1 MRTGMIQKIG
11 AALFAALL
19 TPVLHAADVQPYQE
33 YASRVKGAEQV
44 SALSDELFG
53 ENVSLY
59 NGATDFTQIDIS
71 LPGNSAVPV
80 QLVRRLP
87 IDAIAFRMVPDKL
100 YGAGGWDVDVP
111 YITGMFDADYKWNID
126 VSNQSLPRCSW
137 KFFPGTTH
145 TARINDIFSGYTI
158 HIPGAGNKSLEGI
171 SDNSAPRPSGG
182 QSDMWRTQD
191 FDSFTCTSTTR
202 NGYPGEGFVMHTP
215 SGLKYTFNVGLE
227 KYPGRVSTMAT
238 SRPRVR
244 IYLLVSTIEDR
255 FGNKVEY
262 QYDLAGHPTVI
273 EANDGRKI
281 EMTYTNGQLTSA
293 TANGRTWTYQY
304 TNGWL
309 DKVTQPDGRA
319 WTYSR
324 VGDLKLPKVDDEWRG
339 QSQYCTHSP
348 PLDGNPFDLTI
359 THPSGAVGTFE
370 FDYRRHYRSG
380 VSVRACVVDWPPEG
394 QELGKYSLAVPN
406 HFDLYTLTRKT
417 ISGPGLATPL
427 VWSYTYASGPHDL
440 ISGAPGTCTDESIC
454 ALSKTTTVTDPAGV
468 KTESI
473 FGMRYFLN
481 DGKLLGS
488 RTIAP
493 NGTVLRTETLEYLTD
508 EEAEGQ
514 PFPDFFSGI
523 WGGDDNRAT
532 YLRPLK
538 RKIVT
543 QDGTSA
549 TFVMRVDSYDS
560 WARPATVTK
569 SSSLGYS
576 RTEMT
581 SYSDNLTNWI
591 VGQVKSVSCF
601 SCGGVVMSQTDY
613 DATTALPL
621 KTYSFG
627 RLQQSFTYNADGTM
641 ATTKDG
647 RGNTTTLSSWYR
659 GLPRK
664 VTYPATTDQPTA
676 VSESATVDD
685 NGWIK
690 SLTDE
695 NGYTTAYDYDAMG
708 RLKLIDYPDSDTVAW
723 LSTTQSFMPSATSY
737 YGLPVGA
744 WYQIIET
751 GKNRKVLFYD
761 AFWRP
766 VVEDTYD
773 NTDDATRAATRSIVV
788 KRYDASGRVAFQ
800 SYPVRSLISYT
811 DATLKGVYTEYD
823 SLDRVTAVKQD
834 SEIGVLTTRTEYL
847 DNLQIRVTNA
857 RNKQVLTGFQA
868 FDEPAYGAPVWI
880 QAPEGANTTITRDA
894 FGKPTSIRR
903 HDASN
908 AVSLARNY
916 VYDANQELCKSI
928 DPEMGSTV
936 MHYDAAGNLDWSAS
950 GQNLPSTTSC
960 DTDSVPVA
968 DIVTRSYDAR
978 NRIKTLVFPDDR
990 GNTTTTY
997 APDGAVTSLLVDNG
1011 GGTGLVTTD
1020 YSYNKLRLLTRERL
1034 RVGPYDWALGYAYNA
1049 NSHLDS
1055 LTYPDGLAVSLAPNA
1070 LGQPKQAGSYATGV
1084 SYYPNGGMAQFTY
1097 GNGIVHT
1104 MTQNLRQLPERS
1116 LDAYGTAKFLDDN
1129 YDFDQNGNVAAISDG
1144 LAGNRGNRT
1153 MTYDGLDRL
1162 TKIESSVFGAGTE
1175 QAAHYSYD
1183 VLDNL
1188 TGVVVGGPKPRIHW
1202 YCYDTKGRLT
1212 NIKSGECATG
1222 STVTGL
1228 GYDVRGNLSNKNGQL
1243 FEFDYGNRLRA
1254 ATTAQ
1259 ETYEYDGQGRRVRA
1273 SHATRGTIYSM
1284 YDQGGAL
1291 RFQRDEREGKARDY
1305 IMLNGSLVASVANV
1319 VSPGVPVLTA
1329 PSFVSIGSYTVSW
1342 TAVTGTSRYEL
1353 QERLG
1358 SGSWAQ
1364 AYSGTAT
1371 SKAISGKGS
1380 GVYSYQVRACN
1391 PSACGAWSAIA
1402 SVSVT
1407 VPPSSVPVLSL
1418 VATAPGGDYTVS
1430 WSASTGATSY
1440 TLDEST
1446 NGGSTWS
1453 NAYTGAALSK
1463 AYTDRAAG
1471 NYTYRVKGCNA
1482 SGCSAYSTTKTVQ
1495 SIQPPTGTPT
1505 ITEPSAPATYF
1516 GSSYTVGWTA
1526 VASATS
1532 YTLEERIGTGAWTA
1546 FSPNAS
1552 TNIAII
1558 GRTTNTYTYRVK
1570 ACNNAGCG
1578 PVSAEKVINVL
1589 LPPVAPTL
1597 TVPASS
1603 VNGSYTVSW
1612 NTPANTASFQIEE
1625 SANGGAWTTVYSGT
1639 ATSKAISGKA
1649 TGSYRYRGRACNAP
1663 GCSPNSVEKTISVL
1677 LPPAT
1682 PSIYYSVRMKILE
1695 PANVYCTVSWTEVAN
1710 ATKYELQAYGGV
1722 VQYSGPEN
1730 GVGGRTSG
1738 TAYCSTSHVVRACNS
1753 SGCSPWS
1760 DPPFPQKQETESGAL
1775 TAGETTEGGN

>member
-1 MRTGMIQKIG
+1 MRTKVIHTIG

-19 TPVLHAADVQPYQE
+19 APVLHAADVQPYQE
-33 YASRVKGAEQV
+33 YSKRVKGAEQV
-44 SALSDELFG
+44 SSLSDQLFG

-59 NGATDFTQIDIS
+59 NGATDFTQVDIS
-71 LPGNSAVPV
+71 LPGNDALPV

-87 IDAIAFRMVPDKL
+87 IEAIAFNMLPDKL

-111 YITGMFDADYKWNID
+111 YITGMFDAEFKWNID
-126 VSNQSLPRCSW
+126 VSSLPQPRCSW
-137 KFFPGTTH
+137 KFFPRTIDN
-145 TARINDIFSGYTI
+145 ARINDIFSGYTI

-171 SDNSAPRPSGG
+171 TDDGAPRPPGG

-215 SGLKYTFNVGLE
+215 DGLKYTFDVGLE
-227 KYPGRVSTMAT
+227 KSPGRISTKAT

-244 IYLLVSTIEDR
+244 IYLLVSKIEDR
-255 FGNKVEY
+255 FGHKVEY

-273 EANDGRKI
+273 EASDGRKI
-281 EMTYTNGQLTSA
+281 TMTYSNGQLATA

-304 TNGWL
+304 TDGWL
-309 DKVTQPDGRA
+309 EQVTQPDGRS

-324 VGDLKLPKVDDEWRG
+324 VGDLRLSKVDEEWR
-339 QSQYCTHSP
+339 QSQYCNRSL
-348 PLDGNPFDLTI
+348 PLEGDAFDLTI
-359 THPSGAVGTFE
+359 THPSGAAGTFE

-380 VSVRACVVDWPPEG
+380 VSIRACVVDVPPMG
-394 QELGKYSLAVPN
+394 QDPAKYSLAVPN
-406 HFDLYTLTRKT
+406 FFDLYSLTRKT

-427 VWSYTYASGPHDL
+427 VWSYAYGYGPHEL
-440 ISGAPGTCTDESIC
+440 IGGAPGTCTDETIC
-454 ALSKTTTVTDPAGV
+454 PSSKTAVVTDPTGV
-468 KTESI
+468 KNETI
-473 FGMRYFLN
+473 FGMRYHFN

-493 NGTVLRTETLEYLTD
+493 DGTVLHTETLEYLTD
-508 EEAEGQ
+508 AGAEGQ
-514 PFPDFFSGI
+514 PFPDAFSGI

-538 RKIVT
+538 RKTIT

-549 TFVMRVDSYDS
+549 TFVFKVDSYDS

-576 RTEMT
+576 RTETT
-581 SYSDNLTNWI
+581 SYYDNLTSWI

-627 RLQQSFTYNADGTM
+627 KLQQSFTYNADGTM

-647 RGNTTTLSSWYR
+647 RGNTTTLSNWYR

-664 VTYPATTDQPTA
+664 VTYPATTDQPTP

-695 NGYTTAYDYDAMG
+695 NGYTINYDHDAVG
-708 RLKLIDYPDSDTVAW
+708 RLKLIDYPDGDTVAW
-723 LSTTQSFMPSATSY
+723 LSTTQSFMPSAVSY

-744 WYQIIET
+744 WYRIVET

-773 NTDDATRAATRSIVV
+773 NTSDATRAATRSIVV
-788 KRYDASGRVAFQ
+788 KRYDTGGRLVFQ
-800 SYPVRSLISYT
+800 SYPVRSLTSFT
-811 DATLKGVYTEYD
+811 DTSLKGTYTEYD

-847 DNLQIRVTNA
+847 GNLQTRVTNA
-857 RNKQVLTGFQA
+857 RGKQVLTGFQA
-868 FDEPAYGAPVWI
+868 FDEPAYSAPVWI
-880 QAPEGANTTITRDA
+880 QAPEGVNTTIVRDA
-894 FGKPTSIRR
+894 FGKPLSIRR
-903 HDASN
+903 HDATN
-908 AVSLARNY
+908 AVSLTRSY
-916 VYDANQELCKSI
+916 VYDVNQQLCKTVE
-928 DPEMGSTV
+928 PETGSVV
-936 MHYDAAGNLDWSAS
+936 MHYDAAGNLDWSTS
-950 GQNLPSTTSC
+950 GQNLPSTTTC

-968 DIVTRSYDAR
+968 DIVTRSYDTR
-978 NRIKTLVFPDDR
+978 NRLKTLVFPDDR

-1034 RVGPYDWALGYAYNA
+1034 RVGTYDWALGYTYNT
-1049 NSHLDS
+1049 NGHLDS
-1055 LTYPDGLAVSLAPNA
+1055 LTYPDGLAVGLAPNA
-1070 LGQPKQAGSYATGV
+1070 LGQPKQMGSYATGV
-1084 SYYPNGGMAQFTY
+1084 SYYPNGGMAQFSY

-1104 MTQNLRQLPERS
+1104 MTQNVRQLPERS
-1116 LDAYGTAKFLDDN
+1116 LDAAGTTKFLDDS
-1129 YDFDQNGNVAAISDG
+1129 YDFDQNANVAAISDG
-1144 LAGNRGNRT
+1144 LTGNRGNRT

-1162 TKIESSVFGAGTE
+1162 TKVVSPAFGAGTE

-1188 TGVVVGGPKPRIHW
+1188 TGIVVGGPKPRIHW

-1212 NIKSGECATG
+1212 NIKSGDCATG

-1228 GYDVRGNLSNKNGQL
+1228 GYDVRGNLSNKSGQL
-1243 FEFDYGNRLRA
+1243 FEFDYGNRLRK

-1259 ETYEYDGQGRRVRA
+1259 EIYEYDGQGRRVRA
-1273 SHATRGTIYSM
+1273 SHATRGAIYSM
-1284 YDQGGAL
+1284 YDQSGTL
-1291 RFQRDEREGKARDY
+1291 RFQRDEREGKAKDY
-1305 IMLNGSLVASVANV
+1305 ITLNGSLVASVSNV

-1329 PSFVSIGSYTVSW
+1329 PSFVSTGSYTVSW
-1342 TAVTGTSRYEL
+1342 TAVAGASRYEL

-1371 SKAISGKGS
+1371 SKAISGKAS
-1380 GVYSYQVRACN
+1380 GVYSYQARACN

-1418 VATAPGGDYTVS
+1418 AATAPGGDYTVS

-1446 NGGSTWS
+1446 NGGSTWT

-1463 AYTDRAAG
+1463 AYIDRAAG

-1482 SGCSAYSTTKTVQ
+1482 AGCSAYSATKTVQ
-1495 SIQPPTGTPT
+1495 SIQPPTGAPT
-1505 ITEPSAPATYF
+1505 ITEPSAPANYF

-1532 YTLEERIGTGAWTA
+1532 YTLEERVGTGAWTA
-1546 FSPNAS
+1546 YSPNAS
-1552 TNIAII
+1552 TSIAIT
-1558 GRTTNTYTYRVK
+1558 GRTTNTYSYRVK
-1570 ACNNAGCG
+1570 ACNGAGCG

-1589 LPPVAPTL
+1589 LPPTAPTL

-1603 VNGSYTVSW
+1603 TNGSYTVSW
-1612 NTPANTASFQIEE
+1612 TTPANTASFQIEE
-1625 SANGGAWTTVYSGT
+1625 SANGGAWTAVYTGT
-1639 ATSKAISGKA
+1639 ATNKAISGKG

-1663 GCSPNSVEKTISVL
+1663 GCSPNSAEKTISVL
-1677 LPPAT
+1677 LPPTT
-1682 PSIYYSVRMKILE
+1682 PSIYRSVRMKILE
-1695 PANVYCTVSWTEVAN
+1695 PADVYCTVSWTTVAN
-1710 ATKYELQAYGGV
+1710 TTKYELQAAGGV
-1722 VQYSGPEN
+1722 IQYSGPEN
-1730 GVGGRTSG
+1730 IVGGKASDL
-1738 TAYCSTSHVVRACNS
+1738 AYCSASHVVRACNS

-1760 DPPFPQKQETESGAL
+1760 DPPFTQTSETDPGTLAAS
-1775 TAGETTEGGN
+1775 ETNEGGN